1 MAGRKRD
8 RLKSGKHSGRV
19 PRVAGGTTVGLRIV
33 GGRFR
38 GRKLHYSGNLRVRP
52 MKDRLREAVFNLVGP
67 AVKGMHAV
75 DLFAGTGALALEA
88 LSRGAARATL
98 IEQHVP
104 TAAILRRNVASLEAE
119 PLSDVVTAN
128 VFFWA
133 KRRPALGSAPWLVFS
148 SPPYDFYVDRADEM
162 LHLLGGLIESAPPE
176 SIFVVESDDR
186 FNVGTLPNPDSW
198 DVRCYPPAVVAIH
211 RKPAKR

>member
-8 RLKSGKHSGRV
+8 RSNTGKRPGRA
-19 PRVAGGTTVGLRIV
+19 PRPTGGATVGLRIV

-38 GRKLHYSGNLRVRP
+38 GRKLHYSGDPRVRP

-88 LSRGAARATL
+88 LSRGAGRATL

-104 TAAILRRNVASLEAE
+104 TAAIIRRNVADLEAE
-119 PLSDVVTAN
+119 PLCEVVTAN
-128 VFFWA
+128 VFLWA
-133 KRRPALGSAPWLVFS
+133 KRRPPLGPAPWLVFS

-162 LHLLGGLIESAPPE
+162 LDLLGGLIESVPPE
-176 SIFVVESDDR
+176 SLFVVESDDR

-198 DVRCYPPAVVAIH
+198 DVRRYPPAIVAIY
-211 RKPAKR
+211 RKPAAS